1 MGIAVPK
8 TPGALDERA
17 QAYIA
22 HSRDPRELVALSEA
36 MRLGRGSC
44 AALADDGVVVRLAV
58 PGDYLVGA
66 TNAEVAARLLEAVGA
81 TLPSNGVIALQDAS
95 WADAVGLAPGQPLA
109 YQMCVRTDI
118 ERVSL
123 KHTLRIEPLT
133 VNHLA
138 VVCDHYKNLP
148 EDCIARH
155 LADGWVYG
163 GYDAAGELVGFVGEH
178 DEGSIGMLEVFE
190 EYRRRGYAWE
200 LEGFLVNR
208 MLDEGRVPFTQV
220 VVGNEPSFALQR
232 KLGFAVLPRVQCW
245 NW

>member
-1 MGIAVPK
+1 MDILVPEV
-8 TPGALDERA
+8 PGVLDERA

-44 AALADDGVVVRLAV
+44 VVLADDGVVVRLAV

-66 TNAEVAARLLEAVGA
+66 TSAEAAARLLGA
-81 TLPSNGVIALQDAS
+81 AGAQLPSNGVIALQDAS
-95 WADAVGLAPGQPLA
+95 WADAVGLTPGQPLA
-109 YQMCVRTDI
+109 YQMCVRTDA
-118 ERVSL
+118 ERVPL
-123 KHTLRIEPLT
+123 KHTLGIEPLT
-133 VNHLA
+133 ADHLA
-138 VVCDHYKNLP
+138 VVCRHYKNLP
-148 EDCIARH
+148 KDFVARH

-163 GYDAAGELVGFVGEH
+163 GYDATGALVGFVGEH
-178 DEGSIGMLEVFE
+178 DEGAIGMLEVFE
-190 EYRRRGYAWE
+190 GHRRRGYAWE

-208 MLDEGRVPFTQV
+208 MLDEGRVPFAQV